1 MAFMVMEAD
10 ICHDTLSTGW
20 RTRKASSMIQSK
32 SESRKTRNPKVGGQG
47 SKRDN
52 SEIEKYCMVIA
63 YMWSLK
69 KYTKVVNKTKKKH
82 THRYREQ
89 SRG

>member
-10 ICHDTLSTGW
+10 ICHDSLSASW
-20 RTRKASSMIQSK
+20 RTRKASSIIQSK
-32 SESRKTRNPKVGGQG
+32 SESWKTKNPKVEGQG
-47 SKRDN
+47 SKRDS

-63 YMWSLK
+63 YMWSLNK
-69 KYTKVVNKTKKKH
+69 HTRRVNKTKKKH